1 MKPTRLSRYIARE
14 VALAWAAIAVVLLA
28 VMVSNRLVRYLGEAI
43 AGEVPA
49 DVVFVLLGYKAVA
62 SLSVVLPGSLF
73 LAMVLTFGRLYRDS
87 EMFAMAGCGAGPA
100 QLYRALALVSLPA
113 TALVAALALVLAPWA
128 EAQVEHSLAE
138 ARRDMEFQVVAPGR
152 FIEVPALDGMA
163 YAGGFEEGPR
173 ELFAQGRANG
183 RLVVVVADRAS
194 QSVDPDTGERF
205 LVLRDGVRYEGLPG
219 EGEWRVLEF
228 AEHGVRLTPSPV
240 QVSLHRRALPTAEL
254 WGDPRPR
261 YVAELQWRI
270 SMALT
275 LPVLTLIAVPLSRA
289 PPRSGRYGRLVVA
302 ALVFVLY
309 MNGLTTAQDTLR
321 DAQVPGWI
329 GLWWVHLA
337 ALAVGLA
344 WLQWSYRL
352 LARVRR

>member
-1 MKPTRLSRYIARE
+1 MKVSRLSRYIARE
-14 VALAWAAIAVVLLA
+14 VALAWVAIAVVLLA

-62 SLSVVLPGSLF
+62 SLTVVLPGSLF

-87 EMFAMAGCGAGPA
+87 EMFAMAGCGVGPA
-100 QLYRALALVSLPA
+100 QLYRALALVTLPA
-113 TALVAALALVLAPWA
+113 TALVAALSLVLAPWA
-128 EAQVEHSLAE
+128 EGQVEHALAE

-152 FIEVPALDGMA
+152 FIEVPALEGVV

-173 ELFAQGRANG
+173 ELFAQGMANG
-183 RLVVVVADRAS
+183 RMVVVAADRAS
-194 QSVDPDTGERF
+194 QSVDPATGERF
-205 LVLRDGVRYEGLPG
+205 LVLRDGVRYEGTPG
-219 EGEWRVLEF
+219 QGEWRVLDF
-228 AEHGVRLTPSPV
+228 AEHGVRLTPAPV
-240 QVSLHRRALPTAEL
+240 QVSLHRRALPTPQL

-275 LPVLTLIAVPLSRA
+275 LPVLALIAVPLSRA

-321 DAQVPGWI
+321 DAEVPAWVGM
-329 GLWWVHLA
+329 WWVHLA
-337 ALAVGLA
+337 ALGVGLA

-352 LARVRR
+352 LGWRRR